1 MAWEPKGNIKGP
13 IGPAGPQGLQGPAG
27 ATGAKGNTGNTG
39 ATGSQ
44 GPPGATGSQG
54 AQGPQGPKGDTGAQG
69 SQGPAGTLPACA
81 SLQTGVITP
90 TLPTVATMKM
100 CGLGSAAKI
109 TPTSSGK
116 LLVTFSCD
124 VMAPG
129 ASGLFQFQGQYGT
142 GNAPAGGAAIAGT
155 RIGMFLVQMVNQGPF
170 SATALITGLSVG
182 TQYWLDLAG
191 QRLMGTAG
199 SFGSTQVTATE
210 LP

>member
-27 ATGAKGNTGNTG
+27 AKGNTGNTG
-39 ATGSQ
+39 AQGPAGSQ

-69 SQGPAGTLPACA
+69 PAGTLPACA
-81 SLQTGVITP
+81 SLQTGALAP
-90 TLPTVATMKM
+90 LLPTTTIMKM
-100 CGLGSAAKI
+100 CGMGASAKI
-109 TPTSSGK
+109 TPSYSGK
-116 LLVTFSCD
+116 VLVTFSCD

-129 ASGLFQFQGQYGT
+129 ASGVFQFQGQYGT
-142 GNAPAGGAAIAGT
+142 GNAPAGGAAVTGT
-155 RIGMFLVQMVNQGPF
+155 RLGIFLVQVVTQAAF
-170 SATALITGLSVG
+170 SVTALITGLSVG

-191 QRLMGTAG
+191 QRLGGSAG
-199 SFGSTQVTATE
+199 SFGATQVTAVE